1 MIVLRIAI
9 DLRWSEFSILRA
21 LKIFTIKS
29 AAFKF
34 HCCTFSADDLSN
46 LPQHVSNPLYDV
58 LSQSE
63 VCCFNEHD
71 IDLRAGTALD
81 NHEPSVNI
89 QSNILYCITCYVLQ
103 QIIMGRVWIQR

>member
-1 MIVLRIAI
+1 MIVLRITI

-46 LPQHVSNPLYDV
+46 LPQHVSNSLYDAPMS
-58 LSQSE
+58 LSQSD
-63 VCCFNEHD
+63 VCCLNDHD
-71 IDLRAGTALD
+71 IDLLSGIALG
-81 NHEPSVNI
+81 NQEPSA
-89 QSNILYCITCYVLQ
+89 C
-103 QIIMGRVWIQR
+103 